1 MSQGNYSNFIIRGA
15 ALALSGFVLSGPV
28 AVMLVTLIKPQ
39 PVWIS
44 SSVFVENYHVIQN
57 LPYYLGFLLLG
68 GMLILAAGH
77 YLQYHEERPVVKLK
91 LVLALSLTIVFC
103 GLIAF
108 NYICQTTFIHNLAT
122 HYRPEYG
129 PLIAGF
135 SMANPTSFC
144 WANEM
149 WGYGV
154 LGVATWLTAAY
165 YKEKNSFIYWLL
177 ILNGIVSLISPL
189 WTIIDVNWVMSPLGF
204 SLYLFWNVLMIV
216 LMITIIRYTSSL
228 SV

>member
-1 MSQGNYSNFIIRGA
+1 MPQGSYRSFIIRGA
-15 ALALSGFVLSGPV
+15 VLALLGFVLSGPV
-28 AVMLVTLIKPQ
+28 AVLLVTLIKPQ
-39 PVWIS
+39 PLWIS
-44 SSVFVENYHVIQN
+44 PQVFVENYHVIQN

-68 GMLILAAGH
+68 GMLMLATGH
-77 YLQYHEERPVVKLK
+77 YLQYSGEKSHVKTK
-91 LVLALSLTIVFC
+91 LVLALSLTTVFC

-108 NYICQTTFIHNLAT
+108 NYICQTTFVHNLAT

-165 YKEKNSFIYWLL
+165 YKEKNIFIYWLL
-177 ILNGIVSLISPL
+177 ILNGIVSLISPM
-189 WTIIDVNWVMSPLGF
+189 WTILDVNWVMSPLGF

-216 LMITIIRYTSSL
+216 LMIAIIRYTSSL
-228 SV
+228 SA